1 MRCPRWHMT
10 AWPSA
15 LMAVMPLSNVSLP
28 NSATPV
34 CAGNRSMEQTLK
46 PQPHP
51 FLYQIG
57 MPREED
63 ALPEVT

>member
-1 MRCPRWHMT
+1 MRCPRWSVT

-15 LMAVMPLSNVSLP
+15 LMAEMPLPSVSLP
-28 NSATPV
+28 IPATRV
-34 CAGNRSMEQTLK
+34 RAGNRNMEQTLK
-46 PQPHP
+46 PQPYP

-57 MPREED
+57 MPREEE

>member
-1 MRCPRWHMT
+1 MP
-10 AWPSA
+10 WPSA

-28 NSATPV
+28 VPATPAH
-34 CAGNRSMEQTLK
+34 AGNRSMGQTLK
-46 PQPHP
+46 PQTHP